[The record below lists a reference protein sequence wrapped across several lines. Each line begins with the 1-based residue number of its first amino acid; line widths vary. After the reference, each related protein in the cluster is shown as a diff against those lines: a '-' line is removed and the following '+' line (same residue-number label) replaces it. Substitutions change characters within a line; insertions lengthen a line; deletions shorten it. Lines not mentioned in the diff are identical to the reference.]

1 MKHQLNIII
10 GSTRPGRAGPVFADW
25 LEGFA
30 REHGKFEPVLTDI
43 AAFHLPVLDEPH
55 HPRLGN
61 YQNDHTKAWSKAI
74 DAADAFVFVA
84 PEYNYFAAPAIVNA
98 IDYLAREWKYKPA
111 AIFSYGGVSGG
122 LRAAQALK
130 PLLTSVGVMPI
141 PEGVAL
147 PMYQKLLD
155 EHGAFQRQRAG
166 AWRRQDHA
174 GRAVALE
181 RGAEADAGCLTE
193 PVSAKSPACSCHK
206 EMEWSAND

>member
-1 MKHQLNIII
+1 MKHQLSIII
-10 GSTRPGRAGPVFADW
+10 GSTRPGRAGPVFAEW
-25 LEGFA
+25 LDTFA
-30 REHGKFEPVLTDI
+30 RQHGKFEPVLTDI

-84 PEYNYFAAPAIVNA
+84 PEYNYFVAPAIVNA
-98 IDYLAREWKYKPA
+98 IDYLLHEWRYKPA

-122 LRAAQALK
+122 LRAAQSLK

-147 PMYQKLLD
+147 PAYAKLLD
-155 EHGAFQRQRAG
+155 QNRAYHPSEQVLGGAKTMLDELFRWSEALRTLRA
-166 AWRRQDHA
+166 A
-174 GRAVALE
+174 G
-181 RGAEADAGCLTE
+181 
-193 PVSAKSPACSCHK
+193 
-206 EMEWSAND
+206 

>member
-10 GSTRPGRAGPVFADW
+10 GSTRPGRAGPVFAEW
-25 LEGFA
+25 LEKFA

-43 AAFHLPVLDEPH
+43 HAFNLPVLDEPH

-74 DAADAFVFVA
+74 GAGDAFVFVA

-111 AIFSYGGVSGG
+111 GILSYGGVSGG

-130 PLLTSVGVMPI
+130 PLLAAVGIMPI
-141 PEGVAL
+141 PEGIAL
-147 PMYQKLLD
+147 PMYQTLLD
-155 EHGAFQRQRAG
+155 KSGAFNANELVANGAKTMLDELSRWSEALKPMRA
-166 AWRRQDHA
+166 A
-174 GRAVALE
+174 
-181 RGAEADAGCLTE
+181 
-193 PVSAKSPACSCHK
+193 
-206 EMEWSAND
+206 